1 MPKLTDLAQV
11 LDAESYRWLAGN
23 FPEVA
28 DALKKE
34 VTGGSTPEEI
44 KSFVLRHTERY
55 EFAVRI
61 EAAAR
66 HLTRVG
72 Q

>member
-1 MPKLTDLAQV
+1 MPKLSDLAQV
-11 LDAESYRWLAGN
+11 LDAESYKWLAGN
-23 FPEVA
+23 HPEIA

-34 VTGGSTPEEI
+34 VTGGITPDEI
-44 KSFVLRHTERY
+44 KSFVLRYTERY
-55 EFAVRI
+55 EFAVRC

-66 HLTRVG
+66 HLSRVG

>member
-1 MPKLTDLAQV
+1 MPKLTDLAAV

-23 FPEVA
+23 FPDVA

-34 VTGGSTPEEI
+34 LANGATVDEV
-44 KSFVLRHTERY
+44 KSFTLSHTERY
-55 EFAVRI
+55 EFAKRV

-66 HLTRVG
+66 HLKRVA

>member
-1 MPKLTDLAQV
+1 MTKLTDLAAV
-11 LDAESYRWLAGN
+11 LDAESYRWLSGN
-23 FPEVA
+23 FPEVS

-34 VTGGSTPEEI
+34 LANGATVEEI
-44 KSFVLRHTERY
+44 KSFTLAYTERY
-55 EFAVRI
+55 EFAKRV

-66 HLTRVG
+66 HLKRVA